1 MPNLKIYRGTI
12 DNLRTNLETN
22 VSGSVRKGRGDVST
36 SNTYISTFRIDG
48 RQFIL
53 KTLHNTLSQGDDI
66 VVCANGYK
74 VINYKNLTTN
84 ETGTLSKLLWSII
97 RTIGNIVAF
106 IPFFIAL
113 LFIGET
119 RTVSGYTMI
128 IIVVVL
134 SLLFM
139 YLLNKYV
146 SMQQSA
152 IDMLKQYLQDNN

>member
-1 MPNLKIYRGTI
+1 M
-12 DNLRTNLETN
+12 
-22 VSGSVRKGRGDVST
+22 
-36 SNTYISTFRIDG
+36 
-48 RQFIL
+48 
-53 KTLHNTLSQGDDI
+53 

-97 RTIGNIVAF
+97 RAVGNIVAF

-128 IIVVVL
+128 IIVVIL

-152 IDMLKQYLQDNN
+152 IEMLKQYLQDNN

>member
-1 MPNLKIYRGTI
+1 MSNLKIYRGTI
-12 DNLRTNLETN
+12 NNLRTNLETN
-22 VSGSVRKGRGDVST
+22 VSGSVRKGKGDIST
-36 SNTYISTFRIDG
+36 SNTYSSTFRIDG

-53 KTLHNTLSQGDDI
+53 KTQNNTLSQGDDM

-84 ETGTLSKLLWSII
+84 ETGTLSKLLWS
-97 RTIGNIVAF
+97 

>member
-1 MPNLKIYRGTI
+1 MVY
-12 DNLRTNLETN
+12 
-22 VSGSVRKGRGDVST
+22 
-36 SNTYISTFRIDG
+36 
-48 RQFIL
+48 
-53 KTLHNTLSQGDDI
+53 
-66 VVCANGYK
+66 
-74 VINYKNLTTN
+74 YKNCWQYC
-84 ETGTLSKLLWSII
+84 GVYS
-97 RTIGNIVAF
+97 
-106 IPFFIAL
+106 FFIAL